1 MNDLLVVVDVQND
14 FINGVL
20 GSKEAEEAM
29 PRIIEY
35 IREWNGYYI
44 FTKDRHWGDYYAHD
58 DYYNSIEGEHFPL
71 HCENGTEGSKIPQ
84 DVIWSVRDPN
94 KAKTVN
100 KSTFIPITI
109 LNPLIFEMM
118 EMTNNHIEI
127 IGFAT
132 DICVISTALYLRSLL
147 PETPIKVISRCCAG
161 TTPEMHEKALD
172 VMRSCCIEV
181 E

>member
-29 PRIIEY
+29 PRIREY
-35 IREWNGYYI
+35 LREWNGYYI
-44 FTKDRHWGDYYAHD
+44 FTKDRHWDDYARD
-58 DYYNSIEGEHFPL
+58 DYYKSIEGEHFPL
-71 HCENGTEGSKIPQ
+71 HCENETEGSEIPQ
-84 DVIWSVRDPN
+84 DVFWSIRDAN
-94 KAKTVN
+94 KAKVIN
-100 KSTFIPITI
+100 KSTFIPII
-109 LNPLIFEMM
+109 GLNSIIFWIM
-118 EMTNNHIEI
+118 EINLNRIEI

-132 DICVISTALYLRSLL
+132 DICVISTALYLRSLF
-147 PETPIKVISRCCAG
+147 PRTPIKVISRCCAG